1 MKLDTQVVHGKGK
14 TVDEETRAIVPPIH
28 MAAVF
33 SFRNAEHGAKLFT
46 GDEEGYIY
54 TRLGNP
60 TLKMLEEKMALL
72 EGGGAAATFASGMC
86 AISTTILALC
96 NSGDNIVVSSPI
108 YGGTFALLT
117 NLIPKW
123 GIEVRWAN
131 ASNFIQEAES
141 KKLVDDKTKL
151 IFVESP
157 ANPTLDLVNLKETVE
172 FATSKNVATA
182 IDQTFATFYFQKP
195 LEYGFDISIYSATK
209 FIGGHSDS
217 IGGIVVS
224 NKDMIKKIK
233 DETLVDMGGVMSP
246 FNAFLFLRGLETLAV
261 RMERQELNSKE
272 ISKYLVEH
280 PKVKKV
286 FYPFNETHPQYKLAK
301 EQMRGGSALLAF
313 IIEGGKQKG
322 KEFLDNLNLMI
333 VAVSLGAVSTL
344 IEHPASMTHSTYS
357 PEELKEAGIPEG
369 LIRIS
374 VGIENVEDLIQDMD
388 QSFNKI
394 FR

>member
-14 TVDEETRAIVPPIH
+14 TVDEETRAIVAPIH

-33 SFRNAEHGAKLFT
+33 SFRNADHGAKLFT

-60 TLKMLEEKMALL
+60 TLKMLEEKMAFL
-72 EGGGAAATFASGMC
+72 EGGESAASFASGMA
-86 AISTTILALC
+86 AISTTILAFC
-96 NSGDNIVVSSPI
+96 NSGDNIIVSNPI
-108 YGGTFALLT
+108 YGGTFALLN

-123 GIEVRWAN
+123 GIEIRWAN
-131 ASNFIQEAES
+131 ASKFVEEIES
-141 KKLVDDKTKL
+141 RNLVDDKTKL

-172 FATSKNVATA
+172 LAKNKNIPTA
-182 IDQTFATFYFQKP
+182 IDQTFATFYYQKP

-233 DETLVDMGGVMSP
+233 DETLVDMGGIMSP

-261 RMERQELNSKE
+261 RMERQESNSKE

-280 PKVKKV
+280 PRVEKV
-286 FYPFNETHPQYKLAK
+286 FYPFNETHPQHKLAK
-301 EQMRGGSALLAF
+301 DQMNGGSALMAF

-394 FR
+394 FK